1 MSSCY
6 LAAVGDSNDV
16 GTWSGIPFHLL
27 QEGKHQGLIEHGLP
41 LRTDGSGWS
50 MRRYLWNLLSVARG
64 RGKGGF
70 QYSIEFLERLWDPVR
85 SQVLGKRLLNCF
97 QLYPPSLVESCVE
110 RWYFLDQTL
119 LQLLDT
125 YGIRGQVGSWIARD
139 ALERERQGYQRA
151 AHIVV
156 HSEWALRSVVDDY
169 GIDKE
174 KVSVIVPGANLDWTV
189 FEQWSRD
196 RSCSPIA
203 VGSPVRLVFVG
214 KHPER
219 KGLDRLLRAYRIAV
233 SEGAQCTLRIIGCS
247 SDGVPPAL
255 RRIEGVEWYGFVD
268 KRFDASSYLEA
279 VGSCDIGCLLS
290 RSEAGG
296 MSLREFHALGL
307 AVIGPQVG
315 GSPDHVIPDA
325 ARLLSPDATDREVA
339 NTIIELVGDPESLRS
354 MKQISR
360 ERRNEV
366 TWKESVRRL
375 ARLMGEKP

>member
-1 MSSCY
+1 
-6 LAAVGDSNDV
+6 V

-27 QEGKHQGLIEHGLP
+27 QEGKHQGLIENGLP
-41 LRTDGSGWS
+41 LRTEGSGWS
-50 MRRYLWNLLSVARG
+50 MRRYLWNVLSVARG

-85 SQVLGKRLLNCF
+85 SQVMGKRLLNCF
-97 QLYPPSLVESCVE
+97 QLYPPSLVESCDD

-119 LQLLDT
+119 VQLLDT

-139 ALERERQGYQRA
+139 ALDREREGYERA
-151 AHIVV
+151 AHVVV
-156 HSEWALRSVVDDY
+156 HSEWARRSVVDDY
-169 GIDKE
+169 GIAED
-174 KVSVIVPGANLDWTV
+174 KVSVILPGANLDWS
-189 FEQWSRD
+189 FYEQWNRKRGHAQTD
-196 RSCSPIA
+196 VA
-203 VGSPVRLVFVG
+203 SPVRLVFVG
-214 KHPER
+214 KHPNR
-219 KGLDRLLRAYRIAV
+219 KGLDRLLRAYKIAV
-233 SEGAQCTLRIIGCS
+233 SDGARCTLRIIGCT
-247 SDGVPPAL
+247 PETMPAEL
-255 RRIEGVEWYGFVD
+255 RQIEGVQWYGFVN
-268 KRFDASSYLEA
+268 KALNASRYLEA

-325 ARLLSPDATDREVA
+325 ARLLSPEASDREVA
-339 NTIIELVGDPESLRS
+339 KAIVELVGDSELLRS

-366 TWKESVRRL
+366 TWKESVRQL
-375 ARLMGEKP
+375 AKLMREKP